1 VEIYCINSKNTLL
14 ILGKSNNTCIYK
26 GLIMTDKI
34 IETITPHMQQEI
46 DREINGMTFTKNFR
60 SATAEEWYLF
70 LPSYRD
76 PRTGGAAGKVI
87 IHYDLYGNR
96 DIFINTTVIIDDPA
110 LYQPDVHPLVYAV
123 ADEVVNRL
131 VGYADTLLSVHA
143 GENSYDAE
151 YKQ

>member
-1 VEIYCINSKNTLL
+1 
-14 ILGKSNNTCIYK
+14 
-26 GLIMTDKI
+26 MTEKI
-34 IETITPHMQQEI
+34 IEAVTPQMQQEI
-46 DREINGMTFTKNFR
+46 DRLVSGMTFTKNFR

-70 LPSYRD
+70 LPGYQD
-76 PRTGGAAGKVI
+76 PRTGGAAGKAIV
-87 IHYDLYGNR
+87 HYDLYGNR

-110 LYQPDVHPLVYAV
+110 LFQPDVHPLVYAV
-123 ADEVVNRL
+123 ADEVVNKL

>member
-1 VEIYCINSKNTLL
+1 
-14 ILGKSNNTCIYK
+14 
-26 GLIMTDKI
+26 MTDKI
-34 IETITPHMQQEI
+34 IEAVTPHMQQEI
-46 DREINGMTFTKNFR
+46 DRVISSMTFTKNFR

-70 LPSYRD
+70 LPGYRD
-76 PRTGGAAGKVI
+76 PQTAGAAGKVI

-96 DIFINTTVIIDDPA
+96 DIFINTTVIIDVPA
-110 LYQPDVHPLVYAV
+110 LYQPDVHPLLYAV

-131 VGYADTLLSVHA
+131 VGFADTLLSVHA